1 MPLSLLVK
9 VKNSRSGDIF
19 ASDTCVLVGSGIGV
33 LVGSGI
39 GVLVGSG
46 IGVLV
51 GSGIG
56 VLVGSALA
64 CGGVVGTSWVHAGI
78 MKRHT
83 IVANISFNTIS

>member
-9 VKNSRSGDIF
+9 VKNSRPGDIF
-19 ASDTCVLVGSGIGV
+19 AFDTCV

-83 IVANISFNTIS
+83 IVADISFNTIA

>member
-1 MPLSLLVK
+1 MEMPLSLLVK
-9 VKNSRSGDIF
+9 VKNSRPGDIF
-19 ASDTCVLVGSGIGV
+19 AFDTC
-33 LVGSGI
+33 
-39 GVLVGSG
+39 VLVGSG

-83 IVANISFNTIS
+83 IVADISFNTIA

>member
-9 VKNSRSGDIF
+9 VKNSRPGDIF
-19 ASDTCVLVGSGIGV
+19 AFDTC
-33 LVGSGI
+33 
-39 GVLVGSG
+39 
-46 IGVLV
+46 VLV

-83 IVANISFNTIS
+83 IVADISFNTIA

>member
-19 ASDTCVLVGSGIGV
+19 AFDTCVLVGSGIGV
-33 LVGSGI
+33 LI
-39 GVLVGSG
+39 
-46 IGVLV
+46 